1 MTVTARTAPKAPPQA
16 GTGERAA
23 RAEPTT
29 APAPDP
35 ATDPAPARDAATAAP
50 PAADPPASATT
61 PATPPH
67 PDAPAS
73 APAPAP
79 ASEPPA
85 DQGRPERATAPGP
98 APSGGPSADAAD
110 AGAARAGKADTA
122 TRAGAD
128 TAARTGTGAGA
139 DRRRPGGTATRGG
152 ETIRPTG
159 GPGAPRRAP
168 DASGPAATAPDPPPA
183 RPPATPPATAP
194 PGTDPSAST
203 GTGPSTDA
211 GTSAGTSTGTGTS
224 AGTGTATG
232 AAGAAA
238 APGVETASDVETEG
252 GATPRERRSADARAL
267 TQVLF
272 AELSG
277 LEPGTP
283 EHARVRTALI
293 EANLPLVR
301 YAAARFR
308 SRNEPIEDV
317 IQVGTIGLIN
327 AIDRFDP
334 HRGVQFPTFAMPTV
348 VGEIKRYFRDN
359 VRTVHVPRRLHEL
372 WVQVSGATEDLTV
385 LHGRSPTT
393 AEIAARLG
401 IGEDEVL
408 ACIEAGRSYHAT
420 SLEAAQEGDG
430 LPGLLDRLGYEDP
443 ALAGVEHRDLVRHL
457 LVQLPEREQRILLLR
472 YYSNLTQ
479 SQISAE
485 LGVSQMHVSRLLSRS
500 FARLRSAN
508 RIEP

>member
-1 MTVTARTAPKAPPQA
+1 MTARTAPKAPPQG
-16 GTGERAA
+16 GTSERAERTEPAERTDRTERTEHADRTGRTA
-23 RAEPTT
+23 RPPTDPPT
-29 APAPDP
+29 APPTDSPSAPPTDPPANPP
-35 ATDPAPARDAATAAP
+35 ATPHPTPSPEATTPQPPSTAPPRTPPAPAQAP
-50 PAADPPASATT
+50 D
-61 PATPPH
+61 
-67 PDAPAS
+67 
-73 APAPAP
+73 
-79 ASEPPA
+79 
-85 DQGRPERATAPGP
+85 GAPG
-98 APSGGPSADAAD
+98 
-110 AGAARAGKADTA
+110 
-122 TRAGAD
+122 
-128 TAARTGTGAGA
+128 
-139 DRRRPGGTATRGG
+139 
-152 ETIRPTG
+152 
-159 GPGAPRRAP
+159 RAP
-168 DASGPAATAPDPPPA
+168 DAQS
-183 RPPATPPATAP
+183 
-194 PGTDPSAST
+194 
-203 GTGPSTDA
+203 DA
-211 GTSAGTSTGTGTS
+211 TSAGPPDTTPDAKTDATPGARTFGAADGAANGTS
-224 AGTGTATG
+224 PET
-232 AAGAAA
+232 AGAA
-238 APGVETASDVETEG
+238 PGGPADGVSA
-252 GATPRERRSADARAL
+252 RERRSADARAL

-277 LEPGTP
+277 LTAGTP
-283 EHARVRTALI
+283 EHTRVRTALI

-308 SRNEPIEDV
+308 SRNEPMEDV
-317 IQVGTIGLIN
+317 VQVGTIGLIN

-393 AEIAARLG
+393 AEIAQHLG

-508 RIEP
+508 RIES

>member
-1 MTVTARTAPKAPPQA
+1 MSARTVPEAPHQRDNPGTAA
-16 GTGERAA
+16 GPAGPRAA
-23 RAEPTT
+23 
-29 APAPDP
+29 DSP
-35 ATDPAPARDAATAAP
+35 ATGPGGTPAGPG
-50 PAADPPASATT
+50 T
-61 PATPPH
+61 PATPAAPDATPDSRPDSGPD
-67 PDAPAS
+67 PDAPS
-73 APAPAP
+73 AP
-79 ASEPPA
+79 
-85 DQGRPERATAPGP
+85 R
-98 APSGGPSADAAD
+98 
-110 AGAARAGKADTA
+110 
-122 TRAGAD
+122 TRES
-128 TAARTGTGAGA
+128 
-139 DRRRPGGTATRGG
+139 RG
-152 ETIRPTG
+152 
-159 GPGAPRRAP
+159 
-168 DASGPAATAPDPPPA
+168 
-183 RPPATPPATAP
+183 
-194 PGTDPSAST
+194 
-203 GTGPSTDA
+203 
-211 GTSAGTSTGTGTS
+211 
-224 AGTGTATG
+224 
-232 AAGAAA
+232 
-238 APGVETASDVETEG
+238 
-252 GATPRERRSADARAL
+252 ADARAL

-272 AELSG
+272 KEIST

-283 EHARVRTALI
+283 EHARVRAALI

-308 SRNEPIEDV
+308 SRNEPMEDV
-317 IQVGTIGLIN
+317 VQVGTIGLIN

-334 HRGVQFPTFAMPTV
+334 DRGVQFPTFAMPTV

-372 WVQVSGATEDLTV
+372 WVQVNGASEDLTV

-393 AEIAARLG
+393 AEIAERLK

-508 RIEP
+508 RIDA